1 MHLIFLGT
9 LDLSSN
15 LKHCVT
21 STFAE
26 RNRLSFSLSGNKRLS
41 AS

>member
-1 MHLIFLGT
+1 MHLIFLGA
-9 LDLSSN
+9 LDPSRN

-26 RNRLSFSLSGNKRLS
+26 RNRLSFLLSGNKLLS
-41 AS
+41 AN